1 MPYFL
6 RQFFAGFRGFQLPKK
21 IGHKRRSRYTII
33 HPCDAVSFFSSG
45 KNKYNFRLPGF
56 RCLGGKTCEQG
67 FAGLVDYH
75 TSFTELPNMILVCFP
90 VFFGENARR
99 FEGLQKAFNSN
110 ITKKSGRGE
119 KPSGDSWGS
128 SHPHSPSGL

>member
-1 MPYFL
+1 MRSAFFL
-6 RQFFAGFRGFQLPKK
+6 PARTNITFGCQDFDVWAGK
-21 IGHKRRSRYTII
+21 
-33 HPCDAVSFFSSG
+33 
-45 KNKYNFRLPGF
+45 
-56 RCLGGKTCEQG
+56 LGEQG

-75 TSFTELPNMILVCFP
+75 ISFTELPNMILVCFP